1 MRFWKDFEIPLSKG
15 VDEEVDTM
23 KVTFESFPEWKHS
36 VDPDW
41 DAGPRWKTA
50 PEWTGDGGH

>member
-1 MRFWKDFEIPLSKG
+1 
-15 VDEEVDTM
+15 M